1 MKRVYTTDFQ
11 GRELRV
17 ETGELAQLANGSV
30 FISYGDTAVMITACM
45 AKEARENADFFPLS
59 VNYEEKLYAVGK
71 IPGGFLKREGKA
83 SEKATLSARLIDRP
97 LRPLFDKGFRNEVQ
111 VVATVMS
118 VEYDNL
124 PEITALIGA
133 SLALCISDIPFDG
146 PVGAVN
152 VGLVNGE
159 IVINPTSDQRL
170 ESDLNLT
177 VAGTQEA
184 ILMVEAGA
192 NEVPEDIMIKAILQ
206 AHESIKQIVA
216 FQSGI
221 IREIGKA
228 KKDIPYYRPA
238 EEIEQAMSAE
248 AEALLS
254 EALKEKDK
262 TLRDENV
269 DRARAQLNEKY
280 AAMFPEKGMDIIDI
294 ATKSMKHI
302 VRDMIAKEGVR
313 PDGRKPDE
321 IRPITCEVGKLKRV
335 HGSGLFTR
343 GQTQVMSALTLGA
356 LREEQILD
364 GLTEEDSKRY
374 MHHYNF
380 LPFSVGETGPIRGPG
395 RREIGHGA
403 LAERA
408 LEPVIPANDEFP
420 YSIRIVSE
428 VLSSNGSTSQASV
441 CGSTL
446 SLMDAGVP
454 IKAPV
459 AGIAMGLIKEGE
471 SITVLSDI
479 QGMEDAY
486 GDMDFKVAGTQK
498 GITAIQMDIKIHGID
513 ENILSTALKQ
523 AKEGRMF
530 ILGKMLAVID
540 APRPELSQYA
550 PRIISM
556 QIPVDKIREVIG
568 SGGKVINKII
578 EDTGVKID
586 IEDDGMVYIASVDA
600 DSAQKA
606 KKIIEGIVRDI
617 EVGDVYTGKVTR
629 IMNFGAFM
637 ELPNGKEGLIHI
649 SKLAYDRVEK
659 VEDVVKIGDTV
670 EAKVIEIDNQGR
682 IDLSRKAMLPKTE
695 GKRPRDITR
704 KPKSEN
710 NPNEDNNN

>member
-11 GRELRV
+11 GRELRA

-30 FISYGDTAVMITACM
+30 FISYGDTAVMVTACM
-45 AKEARENADFFPLS
+45 ASQARENTDFFPLS

-133 SLALCISDIPFDG
+133 SLSLCISDIPFDG

-152 VGLVNGE
+152 VGLIDGE
-159 IVINPTSDQRL
+159 IVINPTSEQRL
-170 ESDLNLT
+170 ASALNLT
-177 VAGTQEA
+177 VAGTEEA

-192 NEVPEDIMIKAILQ
+192 NEVPEEIMIKAILQ
-206 AHESIKQIVA
+206 AHDSIKQVVA
-216 FQSGI
+216 FQNEI
-221 IREIGKA
+221 IKEIGRP

-238 EEIEQAMSAE
+238 QEIEQAMFGE
-248 AEALLS
+248 ATALLGAAVQ
-254 EALKEKDK
+254 EADK
-262 TLRDENV
+262 ALRDEKV
-269 DRARAQLNEKY
+269 DRARAELNEKY
-280 AAMFPEKGMDIIDI
+280 LALFPEKELDIIEI
-294 ATKSMKHI
+294 STKALKSI
-302 VRDMIAKEGVR
+302 VRETIAKEGLR
-313 PDGRKPDE
+313 PDGRKAEE
-321 IRPITCEVGKLKRV
+321 IRQITCEVGKLKRV

-343 GQTQVMSALTLGA
+343 GQTQVLSAVTLGA

-364 GLTEEDSKRY
+364 GLTEEESKRF

-408 LEPVIPANDEFP
+408 LEPVLPANDEFP

-446 SLMDAGVP
+446 CLMDAGVP

-513 ENILSTALKQ
+513 ENILATALRQ
-523 AKEGRMF
+523 AKEGRLF
-530 ILGKMLAVID
+530 ILGKMLEVID
-540 APRPELSQYA
+540 EPRAELSPYA
-550 PRIISM
+550 PRIISL

-586 IEDDGMVYIASVDA
+586 IEDDGMVYIASPDV
-600 DSAQKA
+600 DSAEKA

-617 EVGDVYTGKVTR
+617 EVGDIYTGKVTR

-659 VEDVVKIGDTV
+659 VEDVVKIGDIV

-682 IDLSRKAMLPKTE
+682 IDLSRKAMLPRTE
-695 GKRPRDITR
+695 RPKDNNR

-710 NPNEDNNN
+710 AAPANEEDQN